1 VSFSIRKVAPA
12 DARAISEIASEH
24 MTSPQSLPRNGDN
37 GFLMVP
43 VSEEDY
49 VRQIEVFTHGYV
61 AEKDGRIAGYFLGST
76 VENIQKFYEG
86 KMAPGTIAD
95 VMATCAPDDV
105 YIFQVAAGKKNQRQG
120 VLRNIFDYFNE
131 HVEKNARLLAHIV
144 HVPVKNTAS
153 IQLFKGQGYALISE
167 LTYDG
172 WTLGLY
178 EKRS

>member
-1 VSFSIRKVAPA
+1 MSFSVRKATPA
-12 DARAISEIASEH
+12 DARTISEIAAEH
-24 MTSPQSLPRNGDN
+24 MTTPQSLPRNGDS
-37 GFLMVP
+37 GFLMIS

-49 VRQIEVFTHGYV
+49 ARQIKVFTHSYV

-76 VENIQKFYEG
+76 VENIQKFYDG
-86 KMAPGTIAD
+86 KKAPGTMAD
-95 VMATCAPDDV
+95 IMAACAPDDV

-120 VLRNIFDYFNE
+120 VLRNIFNYFE
-131 HVEKNARLLAHIV
+131 KHVEKNARLLAHIV

-153 IQLFKGQGYALISE
+153 IQLFKSEGYALISE